1 MTDPTQ
7 ALSFGAAAAE
17 YDRFRPRYPEEAL
30 RWALDGLA
38 TPARVVDLG
47 AGTGI
52 LTRGVLA
59 LGHHD
64 GSRSRRGARPAF
76 IRSGA
81 PPSGAEAEL
90 WPPAELELS
99 QVVPVEPDPGM
110 RAQLAATTPGTTA
123 LAGSAE
129 AIPLPD
135 GSADAVLVGQAY
147 HWFDREP
154 AHAEIARVL
163 RSGGTFAPIWNVRD
177 ERMAWVAELGRIAQ
191 LGDNAGDVTEKYG
204 DFGPAFE
211 PVELGEFAHSTTLT
225 PDEVVSMLHTRS
237 YWLTASPDEQERVD
251 RELRELFATHPDLA
265 GRETVELPYR
275 TFVFRSRRR

>member
-1 MTDPTQ
+1 MTDPTH
-7 ALSFGAAAAE
+7 ALSFGAAAAA
-17 YDRFRPRYPEEAL
+17 YDRFRPRYPQDAL

-38 TPARVVDLG
+38 APARVVDLG

-59 LGHHD
+59 LGY
-64 GSRSRRGARPAF
+64 
-76 IRSGA
+76 
-81 PPSGAEAEL
+81 
-90 WPPAELELS
+90 

-110 RAQLAATTPGTTA
+110 RAQLALATPGTTA

-129 AIPLPD
+129 AVPLSD

-163 RSGGTFAPIWNVRD
+163 RAGSIFAPIWNFRD
-177 ERMAWVAELGRIAQ
+177 ERVDWVAKLSRIAD
-191 LGDNAGDVTEKYG
+191 LRDNAGNVIEKHG

-211 PVELGEFAHSTTLT
+211 PVDVGEFAHSATLT
-225 PDEVVSMLHTRS
+225 PDEVIDMLHTRS
-237 YWLTASPDEQERVD
+237 YWLTASPEERDRVD
-251 RELRELFATHPDLA
+251 RGLRELFATHPDLK
-265 GRETVELPYR
+265 GRETVELPYQ
-275 TFVFRSRRR
+275 TLVLRSRRR

>member
-1 MTDPTQ
+1 MTDPTE

-30 RWALDGLA
+30 RWALEGLEA
-38 TPARVVDLG
+38 PARVVDLG

-59 LGHHD
+59 LDH
-64 GSRSRRGARPAF
+64 
-76 IRSGA
+76 
-81 PPSGAEAEL
+81 
-90 WPPAELELS
+90 

-110 RAQLAATTPGTTA
+110 RAQLAAATPGTTA

-129 AIPLPD
+129 SVPLPD

-163 RSGGTFAPIWNVRD
+163 RPGGTFAPIWNVRD
-177 ERMAWVAELGRIAQ
+177 ERAAWVAELTRIAH
-191 LGDNAGDVTEKYG
+191 LGDNAGDVTEKYA
-204 DFGPAFE
+204 DFGPAFT
-211 PVELGEFAHSTTLT
+211 PVELGEFAHTTTLT
-225 PDEVVSMLHTRS
+225 PDEVVGMLHTRS
-237 YWLTASPDEQERVD
+237 YWLTAPPAERERID
-251 RELRELFATHPDLA
+251 GDLRDLFATHPDLA
-265 GRETVELPYR
+265 GRVTVELPYR
-275 TFVFRSRRR
+275 TFVLRSRRR

>member
-7 ALSFGAAAAE
+7 ALSFGAAAAD

-30 RWALDGLA
+30 RWALDGQA
-38 TPARVVDLG
+38 APARVVDLG

-59 LGHHD
+59 LGH
-64 GSRSRRGARPAF
+64 
-76 IRSGA
+76 
-81 PPSGAEAEL
+81 
-90 WPPAELELS
+90 

-110 RAQLAATTPGTTA
+110 RAQLAAATPGTTA

-129 AIPLPD
+129 AVPLPD

-147 HWFDREP
+147 HWFDRQP

-163 RSGGTFAPIWNVRD
+163 RPGGTFAPIWNVRD
-177 ERMAWVAELGRIAQ
+177 ERVAWVAELTRIAH
-191 LGDNAGDVTEKYG
+191 LGDNAGDVTEKYA
-204 DFGPAFE
+204 DFGPAFT
-211 PVELGEFAHSTTLT
+211 PVELGGFAHTTTLT
-225 PDEVVSMLHTRS
+225 PDEVVGMLHTRS
-237 YWLTASPDEQERVD
+237 YWLTATPAEQERID

-265 GRETVELPYR
+265 DRATVELPYR
-275 TFVFRSRRR
+275 TLVLRSRRR

>member
-7 ALSFGAAAAE
+7 ALSFGAAAAD

-30 RWALDGLA
+30 RWALDGRE

-59 LGHHD
+59 LG
-64 GSRSRRGARPAF
+64 
-76 IRSGA
+76 
-81 PPSGAEAEL
+81 AE
-90 WPPAELELS
+90 
-99 QVVPVEPDPGM
+99 VVPVEPDPGM
-110 RAQLAATTPGTTA
+110 RAQLAAATPGTTA

-147 HWFDREP
+147 HWFDKEP

-163 RSGGTFAPIWNVRD
+163 RPGGTFAPIWNVRD
-177 ERMAWVAELGRIAQ
+177 ERVTWVAELTRIAH
-191 LGDNAGDVTEKYG
+191 LGDNAGDVTEKYA
-204 DFGPAFE
+204 DFGPAFT
-211 PVELGEFAHSTTLT
+211 PVELGEFAHTTTLT
-225 PDEVVSMLHTRS
+225 PDEVIGMLHTRS
-237 YWLTASPDEQERVD
+237 YWLTATPAEQERID
-251 RELRELFATHPDLA
+251 AALRELFATHPDLA
-265 GRETVELPYR
+265 GRATVELPYR
-275 TFVFRSRRR
+275 TLVLRSRRR